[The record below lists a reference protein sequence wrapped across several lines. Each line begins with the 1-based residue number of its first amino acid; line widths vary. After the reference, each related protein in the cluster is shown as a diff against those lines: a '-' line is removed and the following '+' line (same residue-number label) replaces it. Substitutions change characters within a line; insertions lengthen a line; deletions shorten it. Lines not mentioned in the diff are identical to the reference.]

1 MYWSAIDDVIYVLM
15 FFGAA
20 VILKRFVPILRRYL
34 IPNSIIA
41 GFIGFLMG
49 PNLLNLVPVNIDALG
64 GIIYHLMAIGFIS
77 LSLRNI
83 PKRKKDFNAVNGGL
97 IIVTTYLMQGI
108 LGFTI
113 SLIWSSADS
122 GVSPVMGM
130 LLPLGFGQGPGQ
142 AFSIGNQ
149 WEQLGMTNGG
159 SVGLAIAAAGFAWAT
174 VGGII
179 ILNILLKNKRHKYE
193 DIKVQEKRELIV
205 KDYEF
210 SDMDGL
216 TIQMVIVGVVYVAVY
231 LLLTL
236 VQTLLSGLGTFGES
250 IGTTLWGF
258 HFVFGALIAIAFRN
272 VYNKLHEKGI
282 AKENYLNNFLLQR
295 IAGFVF
301 DFMVAASI
309 SAVVLSNISE
319 SFWAI
324 FTITFIGGFATFFYV
339 QVAVRRTMKE
349 HRLPNTI
356 AFYGNLTGQISTGMA
371 LLREVDPL
379 MKSGA
384 TENLIFG
391 SGIAI
396 FFGFPL
402 IALLNIPAI
411 GLRTGDT
418 NMFLYT
424 LLGLFAY
431 AGVLYFIWFLIL
443 RRQKKAEA

>member
-1 MYWSAIDDVIYVLM
+1 MYWSAIDDIIYILL
-15 FFGAA
+15 FFGVA
-20 VILKRFVPILRRYL
+20 VLLKRFIPILRKYL

-41 GFIGFLMG
+41 GFIGFLVG
-49 PNLLNLVPVNIDALG
+49 PNLLNLVPVNIDSLG

-77 LSLRNI
+77 LSLRNL
-83 PKRKKDFNAVNGGL
+83 PKRKKDFNALNGGL

-108 LGFTI
+108 LGFVI
-113 SLIWSSADS
+113 SLIWSSGDS
-122 GVSPVMGM
+122 KVSPVMG
-130 LLPLGFGQGPGQ
+130 LILPLGFGQGPGQ

-149 WEQLGMTNGG
+149 WEQLGMVNGG
-159 SVGLAIAAAGFAWAT
+159 SIGLAVAASGFAWAT
-174 VGGII
+174 IGGII
-179 ILNILLKNKRHKYE
+179 ILNILLKNKRKKYE
-193 DIKVQEKRELIV
+193 NIKVEEKREIAV

-216 TIQMVIVGVVYVAVY
+216 TIQIVVIGVIYVAVY
-231 LLLTL
+231 LLLSL
-236 VQTLLSGLGTFGES
+236 INLLLSGLGTFGES

-309 SAVVLSNISE
+309 SAVVLSNIRD

-324 FTITFIGGFATFFYV
+324 FAITFAGGIATFFYV
-339 QVAVRRTMKE
+339 QLAVRKTMKE
-349 HRLPNTI
+349 NRLPNTI

-424 LLGLFAY
+424 LIGLFAY
-431 AGVLYFIWFLIL
+431 AGVLYLIWYIIL
-443 RRQKKAEA
+443 RKQKKAA